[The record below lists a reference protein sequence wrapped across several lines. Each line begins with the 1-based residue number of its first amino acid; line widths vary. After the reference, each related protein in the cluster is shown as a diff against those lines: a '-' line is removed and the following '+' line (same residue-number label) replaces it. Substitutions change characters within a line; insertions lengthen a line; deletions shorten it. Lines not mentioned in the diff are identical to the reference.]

1 MPRVGLSKQRVVDA
15 AAHLVDTEGVAALS
29 VARLAS
35 ELGVRPPS
43 LYKHIRGLEEL
54 HRELGLRAADALA
67 AACRDAAMGRARL
80 DALLAVAEAFR
91 RVARE
96 HSGSYSFAQVVRSED
111 EEWQQ
116 RTWAGVEPVLAILA
130 GYGLDREASIHAA
143 RSLRAGLFGFVTLEL
158 AGGFGLP
165 EDLDESYRYFVVT
178 FEAGLRAGL
187 EPGDSLES

>member
-1 MPRVGLSKQRVVDA
+1 MPRAGLSKQRVVDA
-15 AAHLVDTEGVAALS
+15 AAHLVDTEGVAALG
-29 VARLAS
+29 VARLAR

-67 AACRDAAMGRARL
+67 QACRDAAMGRARL

-91 RVARE
+91 RVAKANP
-96 HSGSYSFAQVVRSED
+96 GTFGFAQVVRKED
-111 EEWQQ
+111 EEWQR

-130 GYGLDREASIHAA
+130 GYGLDHEASIHAA

-165 EDLDESYRYFVVT
+165 EDLDASYRYFVVT

-187 EPGDSLES
+187 EGCERAP